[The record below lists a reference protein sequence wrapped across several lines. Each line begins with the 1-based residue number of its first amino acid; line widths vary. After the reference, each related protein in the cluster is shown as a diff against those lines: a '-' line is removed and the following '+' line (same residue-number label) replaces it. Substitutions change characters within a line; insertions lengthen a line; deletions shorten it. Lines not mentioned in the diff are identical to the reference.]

1 MAAAADLESPSCV
14 NSAGETRLCH
24 TGVLLCAQQHPAPG
38 LVLLCTWS
46 MRACGSCM
54 QSGMAS
60 WRGGEQGWRRA
71 TLLEKSCC
79 LVCAMSMRS
88 SIASSK
94 SSMNGSVKSQYSVPK
109 FFFFF
114 CMRDVVEAMSAQRS
128 QRVFAPSWPSC
139 HCLCWCPSLIPV
151 CCHRRSRSCTA
162 SWPWVAMPVV
172 VQSPWQAQPYPLHS
186 CWDRQAV
193 FPVVSSARGVVG
205 LEEAV
210 KVVVTVHM
218 LWSTWAWPRLIYQG

>member
-1 MAAAADLESPSCV
+1 
-14 NSAGETRLCH
+14 
-24 TGVLLCAQQHPAPG
+24 
-38 LVLLCTWS
+38 

-54 QSGMAS
+54 WSGMAS

-79 LVCAMSMRS
+79 LVCAMSMRL

-94 SSMNGSVKSQYSVPK
+94 LSMNGSVKLQYSVPK

-114 CMRDVVEAMSAQRS
+114 CMRDVVEVMSAQCS

-139 HCLCWCPSLIPV
+139 HCLRQCPSLIPT
-151 CCHRRSRSCTA
+151 CHHRRSCSRTA
-162 SWPWVAMPVV
+162 SWPWVVMPVV
-172 VQSPWQAQPYPLHS
+172 VRSPWQAQPYPLHS
-186 CWDRQAV
+186 CWDCQAV
-193 FPVVSSARGVVG
+193 FPVILSARGVVG

-210 KVVVTVHM
+210 KAVATVHV
-218 LWSTWAWPRLIYQG
+218 LWSTWAWPRLIYRGQGGGWW